1 MRIQK
6 IWRANAA
13 FFIYFFRGDYY
24 STVAY
29 VTFFSKEKALYKACP
44 NQVPVASP

>member
-1 MRIQK
+1 MRIHK
-6 IWRANAA
+6 ICRANAA
-13 FFIYFFRGDYY
+13 FLFIYYRGDYY

-44 NQVPVASP
+44 NQVA